1 MDRVIF
7 YEYLDTD
14 YIYVLPIFLEMKKF
28 DDILIGRKMTGPIQ
42 GQSVRHW
49 IHVMDEYR
57 EVRRH
62 ANTSSQYNLPE
73 LPTLCWLSG
82 NP

>member
-28 DDILIGRKMTGPIQ
+28 DDI
-42 GQSVRHW
+42 W
-49 IHVMDEYR
+49 
-57 EVRRH
+57 
-62 ANTSSQYNLPE
+62 
-73 LPTLCWLSG
+73 
-82 NP
+82 